1 MLGCTECGRFK
12 GERFPIL
19 NGLPQLIDPTAED
32 PWEFLDFDPGTGN
45 IVARYDTAIGD
56 WKVKGT
62 ETVKHLQLD
71 RREALA
77 ASYQKTHL
85 RIKAVVEQALQQPAL
100 DALILIEALRHS
112 DDHGL
117 LGWYFTGSGTNES
130 PFREFR
136 TQHPAAWNTCK
147 TELA

>member
-1 MLGCTECGRFK
+1 MK
-12 GERFPIL
+12 SIL
-19 NGLPQLIDPTAED
+19 PRG
-32 PWEFLDFDPGTGN
+32 PGTGN

-56 WKVKGT
+56 WKDKGT

-77 ASYQKTHL
+77 AGYQKTHR

-100 DALILIEALRHS
+100 DASTLIEALRHS

-117 LGWYFTGSGTNES
+117 LGWYFTGSGSSES
-130 PFREFR
+130 PFLEFC
-136 TQHPAAWNTCK
+136 TQHPEAWNTCK
-147 TELA
+147 AALA